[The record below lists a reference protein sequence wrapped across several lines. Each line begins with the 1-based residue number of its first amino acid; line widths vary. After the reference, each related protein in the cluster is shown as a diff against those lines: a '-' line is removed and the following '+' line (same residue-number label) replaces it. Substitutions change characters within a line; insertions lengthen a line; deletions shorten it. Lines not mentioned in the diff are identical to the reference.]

1 MSRPALTFSLLLLS
15 LDCYAG
21 CDVAVGG
28 KDTISLV
35 VGKDGCFRSAEQRA
49 LFANEL
55 KAAVQTM
62 QNPSARDLER
72 KSTAEKLNGF
82 GDLRRQAQYLSPKP
96 KVYYG
101 QR

>member
-1 MSRPALTFSLLLLS
+1 MFRPALILSLLFLS
-15 LDCYAG
+15 LNCSAA

-35 VGKDGCFRSAEQRA
+35 VGKGSCFQSAEQRA

-62 QNPSARDLER
+62 QNPSARELER